1 MINRSMDKW
10 FSYPA
15 NEMVRNARDIGSKY
29 VAGEQDDLQKNAVT
43 FAKLVGGSTRE
54 NLVQTLANELK
65 QQDLLA
71 LAVYDANGSL
81 IAQSTTEDIN
91 SFPPGF
97 QKAWQE
103 ARANAQQ
110 NPSESV
116 DADHRIYLVASAPIA
131 GGGALVAGQLVPP
144 EIAQRALMIERQDTE
159 YDQLKR
165 KQTLLKNNFFMLLA
179 LLTLLII
186 FIATWLALYVARG
199 FAGPVQ
205 ELAQATQRIKSGD
218 LSYRAEVIGDDE
230 LALLAVSF
238 NEMTAEMAETRSDL
252 ERSASALRETNSAL
266 EERRRYIEVVL
277 QSLSAGVISLDEQNR
292 VTTINPAAQ
301 RMLRLTGPRTTGG
314 ALESLLPDDQ
324 RDELRRLVR
333 RAARLRS
340 VSREVHFTLANNAR
354 LDAGVTVT
362 ALHDPQGEWRGTVIV
377 IEDLTDLIVA
387 QRRAAWSEVARRMAH
402 EIKNPLTPIRLSAER
417 LAKKLLSGGNGRKAL
432 DAGQSELVRE
442 CTAMIGTEVATL
454 QRMVDEF
461 SSFARLPSAKL
472 ASSQINEIVASALK
486 LYDERLDG
494 IRLYQKLG
502 TSLPAVLV
510 DAEQIK
516 RVIVNL
522 IDNSAEALAEVRG
535 ERCITVETLVDQER
549 ETVELV
555 VSDNGPGIRASDR
568 ERVFDPYFSTR
579 KRGTGLGLAI
589 VSHIVA
595 EHQARIRV
603 EENLPQGARFTV
615 ELPIAA

>member
-1 MINRSMDKW
+1 
-10 FSYPA
+10 
-15 NEMVRNARDIGSKY
+15 
-29 VAGEQDDLQKNAVT
+29 
-43 FAKLVGGSTRE
+43 
-54 NLVQTLANELK
+54 
-65 QQDLLA
+65 
-71 LAVYDANGSL
+71 
-81 IAQSTTEDIN
+81 
-91 SFPPGF
+91 
-97 QKAWQE
+97 
-103 ARANAQQ
+103 
-110 NPSESV
+110 
-116 DADHRIYLVASAPIA
+116 
-131 GGGALVAGQLVPP
+131 
-144 EIAQRALMIERQDTE
+144 
-159 YDQLKR
+159 
-165 KQTLLKNNFFMLLA
+165 MLLA
-179 LLTLLII
+179 LLTLLTLSSLRHGSPLRCPRLRR
-186 FIATWLALYVARG
+186 ASAGAAL
-199 FAGPVQ
+199 
-205 ELAQATQRIKSGD
+205 ATQRIKSGD

-230 LALLAVSF
+230 LASLAVSF

-362 ALHDPQGEWRGTVIV
+362 ALHDPQEGERGYVITLDDITELV
-377 IEDLTDLIVA
+377 TA
-387 QRRAAWSEVARRMAH
+387 QRTSAWADIARRIAH

-454 QRMVDEF
+454 QRRVDEF
-461 SSFARLPSAKL
+461 SSFARLPSARL

-486 LYDERLDG
+486 LYDENWMAFALPEAR
-494 IRLYQKLG
+494 

-516 RVIVNL
+516 RESSSIL
-522 IDNSAEALAEVRG
+522 ITAQPRLLPRSRG
-535 ERCITVETLVDQER
+535 ERCITVETLADQER

-555 VSDNGPGIRASDR
+555 VSDNGPGISASDR

-603 EENLPQGARFTV
+603 EENMPQGARFTV